1 MNRQEF
7 LASLQSRGLRAW
19 QANFAASF
27 LETGSAAFQL
37 LAGPPGTGKMYASI
51 AIAAELVSRG
61 AKRILA
67 LAPAPLCE
75 AWRERLTD
83 AQSKIPVLL
92 VTRPVF
98 REIEAALPIG
108 RSPWIA
114 DGIYVI
120 SQDLAKRNDLAA
132 GIATVEWDL

>member
-27 LETGSAAFQL
+27 LDAEAAAFHL
-37 LAGPPGTGKMYASI
+37 LAAPPGTGKTYANVVI
-51 AIAAELVSRG
+51 TAELVSRG
-61 AKRILA
+61 ARRILA

-75 AWRERLTD
+75 AWKERLTE
-83 AQSKIPVLL
+83 AQTRIPVVL

-98 REIEAALPIG
+98 REMEAALPIG
-108 RSPWIA
+108 RSP
-114 DGIYVI
+114 
-120 SQDLAKRNDLAA
+120 
-132 GIATVEWDL
+132 